1 MTQKTEKQE
10 TTQDAPKS
18 ASAASTAA
26 KAVETIEA
34 FETKF
39 KPLIAHKVRAG
50 LTREQ
55 AVNAIRAQVKE
66 DAKIAEA
73 QLKALTEK

>member
-1 MTQKTEKQE
+1 MTQKTQKQE

-18 ASAASTAA
+18 ASASTAA

>member
-1 MTQKTEKQE
+1 MTEKNNATDE
-10 TTQDAPKS
+10 AKKAPS
-18 ASAASTAA
+18 SSAA

-39 KPLIAHKVRAG
+39 KPLIAHKERAG

-55 AVNAIRAQVKE
+55 AVNAIRAQIKE
-66 DAKIAEA
+66 DPKIAEA
-73 QLKALTEK
+73 QLKELSE